1 MGEQVLADLERAL
14 RGGAPNVAP
23 QQAAAELALSRAGA
37 RVLRR
42 IIASSG
48 ASAELRAAA
57 LYGFVWGYAK
67 SADLALVRRIFE
79 NEREAPSVRGQ
90 AAEVLG
96 SQFDRYCRPGHR
108 RHVRM
113 VSALVRGLDDP
124 SPEVRFWSI
133 YALAR
138 PEHTWLLPKLE
149 VMASAD
155 TAVCPGMWTLRQ
167 EALWAIRWITRP
179 DLNCDPRTL

>member
-1 MGEQVLADLERAL
+1 MPAVQEDDIAAP
-14 RGGAPNVAP
+14 GAP
-23 QQAAAELALSRAGA
+23 
-37 RVLRR
+37 
-42 IIASSG
+42 
-48 ASAELRAAA
+48 AELREAAVH
-57 LYGFVWGYAK
+57 GFLWGYTR
-67 SADLALVRRIFE
+67 SADLALVRHVFE

-96 SQFDRYCRPGHR
+96 SHFQRYCRPSHR
-108 RHVRM
+108 RHARL

-149 VMASAD
+149 LMAATD
-155 TAVCPGMWTLRQ
+155 TASCPGMWTLRQ
-167 EALWAIRWITRP
+167 EALWAIRWITLT
-179 DLNCDPRTL
+179 DLHCDPRTL